1 MHARRCSSEI
11 DVCTGLKMRAS
22 AAILLASSF
31 LDFFF
36 FSDERMEEISA
47 AACITCAWC
56 AEATTEGRK
65 QRQRDVGKPH
75 APVVTSVR
83 SSSLKSVRT
92 RFVPQRRCTHAQT
105 NSARAESNYF
115 PWFAGSLLSS
125 PSSYPIRLRLERLKH
140 HCRT

>member
-56 AEATTEGRK
+56 AEQPQKVESSGN
-65 QRQRDVGKPH
+65 G
-75 APVVTSVR
+75 TSANH
-83 SSSLKSVRT
+83 
-92 RFVPQRRCTHAQT
+92 THQ
-105 NSARAESNYF
+105 
-115 PWFAGSLLSS
+115 
-125 PSSYPIRLRLERLKH
+125 
-140 HCRT
+140 